1 MKRFNPIAFYRE
13 LRHRRVFRVAVL
25 YGVAAWVVVGA
36 CDILFPQFPDWV
48 ADPDAA
54 LRAVII
60 VAVLLAPVALV
71 LGWLYDVTPDGVR
84 RTASFP
90 SKTHDP
96 DTSLHRVDRWV
107 LGALGVVIAAVLA
120 VTSWYIVRMEPP
132 AAGETASTAVPENSI
147 AVLPFEV
154 CAGTEVDPLLAT
166 GVASEVL
173 RHLAEIP
180 NLKVTAK
187 SLIVIARASAFAFAG
202 ADVQPRRIAST
213 LRVHYLLTARLCRQG
228 DALTVHAELVDER
241 GYLAWSH
248 DYTEQLDAAG
258 QVTRTVARQLA
269 QGVAGR
275 LGTVMPV
282 PGDEAVDRI
291 AYEQLL
297 IGREFLEQGDEE
309 KARAAFEAALDRKP
323 DYAEAV
329 YELAMTEAP
338 SIWWGADMRAK
349 NDKTRLLMKR
359 ALAMARRD
367 VERNPSSAHAH
378 YVIGDITLTLTR
390 IEQRTAWHESA
401 PEDTAGWSAKFA
413 EAERHLQRSVEL
425 NPSNSEAWFDLSL
438 ALEEIGRD
446 SEALAVLRQGVERD
460 PLNSS
465 INGLLAIKLAELGRY
480 EEAIALLDRF
490 RQLPAVPVAIWTQ
503 RFRVDQMRG
512 RWDLFVQDHVEMLEH
527 PGYPN
532 PARRDGT
539 VIWVVALVPNLRDF
553 GLKAEAEA
561 VMARLDGIRRPA
573 GNDWFLP
580 LEEQEKIWYQRAS
593 RMTDKEILDLGL
605 VDVEAMARALANR
618 GEHERAVRLLEVSSR
633 ERLFTSVRTWTPFRK
648 IPLAVLYLK
657 TGRDAEAAKVL
668 ADLSQ
673 FLEAKV
679 SEGYRNGI
687 TLGQLA
693 LTQAMQGKVDAAIA
707 TLELSQ
713 ASGNSFI
720 DGDVCFDP
728 GFNFFKVLDP
738 WATLRS
744 DPRFQKLYERCE
756 VERKR
761 QLESIRA
768 LLASRD
774 LDKLLA
780 PIMALAAEEKA
791 QKRAAEG
798 GK

>member
-1 MKRFNPIAFYRE
+1 
-13 LRHRRVFRVAVL
+13 
-25 YGVAAWVVVGA
+25 
-36 CDILFPQFPDWV
+36 
-48 ADPDAA
+48 
-54 LRAVII
+54 
-60 VAVLLAPVALV
+60 
-71 LGWLYDVTPDGVR
+71 
-84 RTASFP
+84 
-90 SKTHDP
+90 
-96 DTSLHRVDRWV
+96 
-107 LGALGVVIAAVLA
+107 
-120 VTSWYIVRMEPP
+120 
-132 AAGETASTAVPENSI
+132 
-147 AVLPFEV
+147 
-154 CAGTEVDPLLAT
+154 
-166 GVASEVL
+166 
-173 RHLAEIP
+173 
-180 NLKVTAK
+180 
-187 SLIVIARASAFAFAG
+187 
-202 ADVQPRRIAST
+202 
-213 LRVHYLLTARLCRQG
+213 
-228 DALTVHAELVDER
+228 
-241 GYLAWSH
+241 
-248 DYTEQLDAAG
+248 
-258 QVTRTVARQLA
+258 
-269 QGVAGR
+269 
-275 LGTVMPV
+275 
-282 PGDEAVDRI
+282 
-291 AYEQLL
+291 
-297 IGREFLEQGDEE
+297 
-309 KARAAFEAALDRKP
+309 
-323 DYAEAV
+323 
-329 YELAMTEAP
+329 
-338 SIWWGADMRAK
+338 
-349 NDKTRLLMKR
+349 
-359 ALAMARRD
+359 
-367 VERNPSSAHAH
+367 
-378 YVIGDITLTLTR
+378 
-390 IEQRTAWHESA
+390 
-401 PEDTAGWSAKFA
+401 
-413 EAERHLQRSVEL
+413 
-425 NPSNSEAWFDLSL
+425 
-438 ALEEIGRD
+438 
-446 SEALAVLRQGVERD
+446 
-460 PLNSS
+460 
-465 INGLLAIKLAELGRY
+465 
-480 EEAIALLDRF
+480 
-490 RQLPAVPVAIWTQ
+490 
-503 RFRVDQMRG
+503 MRG